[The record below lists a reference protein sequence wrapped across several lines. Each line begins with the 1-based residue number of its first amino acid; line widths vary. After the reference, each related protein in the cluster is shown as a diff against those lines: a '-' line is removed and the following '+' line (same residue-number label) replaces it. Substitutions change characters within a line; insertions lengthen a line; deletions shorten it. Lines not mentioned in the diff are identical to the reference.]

1 MFAEAE
7 YDTVPPPLPLL
18 PTVTVNQLGALLV
31 AVHAQPAGELT
42 VVVPLAPFA
51 ATDAL
56 VGFNVNVQP
65 AAA

>member
-1 MFAEAE
+1 M
-7 YDTVPPPLPLL
+7 PLL
-18 PTVTVNQLGALLV
+18 PAITINQLGTLLV

-42 VVVPLAPFA
+42 VVLPLAPFA